1 MIVSDRLARPGV
13 LDVLVDA
20 TLIVSSDLRVIA
32 ANAAARSLL
41 LDGGADPTGTELLD
55 CVVPDDAPRL
65 LDALGA
71 GREATPAFMCGCR
84 RRWASRST
92 PSFGSRH

>member
-1 MIVSDRLARPGV
+1 MIVPDRLARPGV

-41 LDGGADPTGTELLD
+41 LDGGADPTGKELLD
-55 CVVPDDAPRL
+55 CVVQ
-65 LDALGA
+65 
-71 GREATPAFMCGCR
+71 
-84 RRWASRST
+84 
-92 PSFGSRH
+92 